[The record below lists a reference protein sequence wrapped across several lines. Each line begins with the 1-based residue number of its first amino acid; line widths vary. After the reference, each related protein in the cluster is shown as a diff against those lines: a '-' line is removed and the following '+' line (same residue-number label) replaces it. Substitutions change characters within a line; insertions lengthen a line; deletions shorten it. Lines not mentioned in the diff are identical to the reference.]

1 MIHIF
6 SNFKLRNKI
15 GIYLSIIAIT
25 TILIFQIP
33 ILSHNN
39 AYGQSVS
46 CSTSLVDRVD
56 ASYNGPVVLDTYLT
70 DTSSS
75 AGTTENPSK
84 LEVGPG
90 DGPATLAVVLVN
102 RSQQDIYA
110 ITGYLKLPTGF
121 KAGGISATPE
131 ARAMFSPTKFTDFI
145 NPSVASYFST
155 IGAGETFTLY
165 FDINVLDNAKVGT
178 YDASLIVKYFTI
190 DNQHGCNSALL
201 DVPYVLPGKVILDIV
216 STNQKLAPKSENTVN
231 FSVVNKGSSAATG
244 VVATIVG
251 LGDNTGRGTGAAG
264 GSLVL
269 QSSST
274 ELVNLGSSSFN
285 VGTIPAHGN
294 TTLSTVIFPSSDAG
308 GTVQNVDIQLSF
320 GNAYG
325 YKQSQTL
332 STGLV
337 ISPTPTDTSLIV
349 TTSDNIT
356 PLLIT
361 AGTSQDVVLSVL
373 NSGKT
378 TLTDVIVTLSTD
390 TTSLKIVGKP
400 KWIIPEILP
409 GARQEITSQVFAATS
424 IINTPVSFLVTEDY
438 IVEGEKKTESINIG
452 GYVAG
457 TVALKLYDT
466 QISQQANQFSVVG
479 NILNQG
485 STTGKFSSIELVSFS
500 PNVSTRKNTDQ
511 SNTFNPQSSQTSKSE
526 TSAST
531 NNDSEKNTDQ
541 SNTFNP
547 QSSQTSESKKLT
559 SAPQYLGDLP
569 DDSTIPFSITLP
581 PNQIIPGTYPATFK
595 IVYTDDLKKSHEVI
609 IDSPVTFEPQQ
620 NNLNSARNQRSNS
633 DIPIYIYPIIVVAAV
648 VTTVLIIKIK
658 KSKSKSKNN
667 YNDDDIVSI
676 LDDTTISRSD

>member
-1 MIHIF
+1 MTPI
-6 SNFKLRNKI
+6 SQNFKFKNKF
-15 GIYLSIIAIT
+15 GIYLIIIVIT
-25 TILIFQIP
+25 SILIIQIP
-33 ILSHNN
+33 IFSN

-46 CSTSLVDRVD
+46 CQTSLVDRVD

-75 AGTTENPSK
+75 AGTTEKPSK

-90 DGPATLAVVLVN
+90 DGPTTLAVVLVN

-110 ITGYLKLPTGF
+110 ITGYLKLPNGF

-131 ARAMFSPTKFTDFI
+131 ARAMFTPTKFTDFV

-155 IGAGETFTLY
+155 IGPGETFTLY

-178 YDASLIVKYFTI
+178 YNAALIVKYFTV
-190 DNQHGCNSALL
+190 DNQRGCNSALL

-216 STNQKLAPKSENTVN
+216 STNQKLAPKSENVVH
-231 FSVVNKGSSAATG
+231 FSIVNKGSSPATG

-251 LGDNTGRGTGAAG
+251 LGDTTGRGTGSSG

-325 YKQSQTL
+325 YQQSQTL

-337 ISPTPTDTSLIV
+337 VSPTPTDTSLIV
-349 TTSDNIT
+349 TTADNT
-356 PLLIT
+356 SPLLIT
-361 AGTSQDVVLSVL
+361 AGTSQDVVLDVL

-378 TLTDVIVTLSTD
+378 PLTDVIVTLSTD

-409 GARQEITSQVFAATS
+409 GASQQITSQVFAATS

-438 IVEGEKKTESINIG
+438 IVEGEKKTESISIG

-457 TVALKLYDT
+457 TIVLKLYDT
-466 QISQQANQFSVVG
+466 QVSQQANQFSIVG

-500 PNVSTRKNTDQ
+500 PNVSTRINSDK
-511 SNTFNPQSSQTSKSE
+511 SNAFIPQSSQKTNDLQTFVNSNNSLE
-526 TSAST
+526 TNPDQT
-531 NNDSEKNTDQ
+531 NPN
-541 SNTFNP
+541 
-547 QSSQTSESKKLT
+547 SQKTIESKKLT

-569 DDSTIPFSITLP
+569 DDSTVPFSITLP

-595 IVYTDDLKKSHEVI
+595 IVYTDDLKKSHEVL
-609 IDSPVTFEPQQ
+609 IDSPVTFEPPQ
-620 NNLNSARNQRSNS
+620 NNFNSARNQRSNA
-633 DIPIYIYPIIVVAAV
+633 DIPIYTYPIIAAAAV
-648 VTTVLIIKIK
+648 GITIFIIKIK

-667 YNDDDIVSI
+667 YNKDDIVSI
-676 LDDTTISRSD
+676 LDDSSISKSD